1 MKKGQGLPIT
11 TIVIAALA
19 ILVLVIL
26 FAITT
31 GRLGIFS
38 GAVSE
43 CPGICVMADMPEQT
57 SGKVYAKIPGVLEER
72 SGANFKCNP
81 DNYEKQVY
89 GNYIVQGGMK
99 DFKTKQPIVCGKCC
113 ATTLR

>member
-43 CPGICVMADMPEQT
+43 CPGICVSDKIAAKDATAVLRITPKTCKADNFERQIRGT
-57 SGKVYAKIPGVLEER
+57 YIAQDKVMDPKKP
-72 SGANFKCNP
+72 KNP
-81 DNYEKQVY
+81 L
-89 GNYIVQGGMK
+89 
-99 DFKTKQPIVCGKCC
+99 VCDTCC
-113 ATTLR
+113 VTTLG